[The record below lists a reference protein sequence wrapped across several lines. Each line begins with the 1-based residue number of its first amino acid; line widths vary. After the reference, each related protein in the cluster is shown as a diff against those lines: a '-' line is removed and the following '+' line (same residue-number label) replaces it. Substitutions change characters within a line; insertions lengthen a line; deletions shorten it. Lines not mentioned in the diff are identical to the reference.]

1 MVTSGGRLETF
12 PVQRR
17 YAVPPNLHT
26 RVYEMLLGIPH
37 QNEGT
42 SNVAEA
48 FEKIVVERMPNMP
61 QSDKGTEFL
70 NSTFQ
75 SMLR

>member
-1 MVTSGGRLETF
+1 
-12 PVQRR
+12 
-17 YAVPPNLHT
+17 
-26 RVYEMLLGIPH
+26 MLLGIPH